1 MFFCFCL
8 KGGWGYSLKEQRVL
22 FSLLHSTTPGGTVR
36 TIRACMD
43 PNPVMSAIGA
53 QKALLGEVCPG
64 AAPKKTPR
72 SFRGNK
78 GSGWRQPQLLCF
90 SLIPETI
97 KCSPYISS
105 FYSSLWVYHGSTDS
119 QLRTRLKQKG
129 GENANL
135 KMHLSFSY
143 LCVIV
148 SEPKLPQYPHLL
160 GFYFAL
166 QIIGVQGEE
175 NTYCAQSERA

>member
-1 MFFCFCL
+1 MERL
-8 KGGWGYSLKEQRVL
+8 A
-22 FSLLHSTTPGGTVR
+22 T
-36 TIRACMD
+36 
-43 PNPVMSAIGA
+43 
-53 QKALLGEVCPG
+53 
-64 AAPKKTPR
+64 
-72 SFRGNK
+72 
-78 GSGWRQPQLLCF
+78 
-90 SLIPETI
+90 
-97 KCSPYISS
+97 YISS
-105 FYSSLWVYHGSTDS
+105 FYSSLCVYHGSTYS
-119 QLRTRLKQKG
+119 QLRMRLKQKG

-135 KMHLSFSY
+135 KMYLIFSY